1 EFQVLVQKNLSFGQR
16 EKEKSFVWPNTR
28 QRKEKRERKRKP
40 SSLFLDLNLK
50 KKQKRKG
57 EREAKMCCIGCLARI
72 CMCIFCSAILT
83 IAICLLF
90 GLGPVKRFTIIKTS
104 HFLDSCEPSMYGT
117 LCRPGRPF
125 FDMAPPSFLDQVAPS
140 PF

>member
-1 EFQVLVQKNLSFGQR
+1 
-16 EKEKSFVWPNTR
+16 
-28 QRKEKRERKRKP
+28 
-40 SSLFLDLNLK
+40 
-50 KKQKRKG
+50 
-57 EREAKMCCIGCLARI
+57 MCCVGCIARI

-90 GLGPVKRFTIIKTS
+90 GLGPVKRFTIIKTR
-104 HFLDSCEPSMYGT
+104 HFLDSCEPSMYGS

-125 FDMAPPSFLDQVAPS
+125 FDTAPPSFLDQVAPS